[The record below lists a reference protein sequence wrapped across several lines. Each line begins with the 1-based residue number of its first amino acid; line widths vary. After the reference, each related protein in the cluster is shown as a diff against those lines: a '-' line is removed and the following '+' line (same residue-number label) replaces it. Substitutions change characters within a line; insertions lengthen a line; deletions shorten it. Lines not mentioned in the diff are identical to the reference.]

1 MWSGSAYVEVFP
13 SQSLLDTYQLRSEK
27 GVSNGYASL
36 DVNGKVPIG
45 QLPNS
50 IMEYKGTWSAA
61 TNTPTLANGT
71 GDTGDVYLCN
81 AAGTVN
87 FGAGPITFAVGDYVV
102 YSGSIY
108 QRSSGAVGTV
118 TSVAAS
124 ITGDSIT
131 ISGSPISTSG
141 TLAFAFG
148 GNSTQ
153 YINGAGNLVTFPG
166 IINEAQNLITEVYN
180 KTGATLTK
188 GTVVYINSPGG
199 SVMCGLGIVDLMNY
213 VSSDIV
219 TTNLGM
225 CASMGSVLL
234 SSGTKGKRSSLIH
247 SKVMT
252 HQVSHG
258 TRGNIQDTR
267 IDQMEGEKYNYILFK
282 ILAENCGK
290 TFQEVLDTFILGA
303 QI

>member
-1 MWSGSAYVEVFP
+1 MDITKDFQNYYVKH
-13 SQSLLDTYQLRSEK
+13 LGK
-27 GVSNGYASL
+27 GSL
-36 DVNGKVPIG
+36 DLHYFGSQIESSMTPYILEEREMRVTQMDIFSRLMRDRILWLSGPVDQRMSDIVQA
-45 QLPNS
+45 QLLFLDS
-50 IMEYKGTWSAA
+50 VEKKDI
-61 TNTPTLANGT
+61 TL
-71 GDTGDVYLCN
+71 
-81 AAGTVN
+81 
-87 FGAGPITFAVGDYVV
+87 
-102 YSGSIY
+102 
-108 QRSSGAVGTV
+108 
-118 TSVAAS
+118 
-124 ITGDSIT
+124 
-131 ISGSPISTSG
+131 
-141 TLAFAFG
+141 
-148 GNSTQ
+148 
-153 YINGAGNLVTFPG
+153 
-166 IINEAQNLITEVYN
+166 
-180 KTGATLTK
+180 
-188 GTVVYINSPGG
+188 YINSPGG

-290 TFQEVLDTFILGA
+290 TFQEVLDFSERDRWYNSEEAKEFGLIDEVIGTNKNKSITNYLDGFDDYYKKEVLNLKK
-303 QI
+303 

>member
-1 MWSGSAYVEVFP
+1 MKNLY
-13 SQSLLDTYQLRSEK
+13 LLR
-27 GVSNGYASL
+27 GIPGA
-36 DVNGKVPIG
+36 GK
-45 QLPNS
+45 S
-50 IMEYKGTWSAA
+50 
-61 TNTPTLANGT
+61 TLAKQL
-71 GDTGDVYLCN
+71 GDAHFEADSYFMIDGEYQFDPTKLRKAHEWCQGQVELAMIQN
-81 AAGTVN
+81 H
-87 FGAGPITFAVGDYVV
+87 ITYGLD
-102 YSGSIY
+102 
-108 QRSSGAVGTV
+108 SSDIVQAQLLFLD
-118 TSVAAS
+118 SVEKKD
-124 ITGDSIT
+124 IT
-131 ISGSPISTSG
+131 
-141 TLAFAFG
+141 L
-148 GNSTQ
+148 
-153 YINGAGNLVTFPG
+153 
-166 IINEAQNLITEVYN
+166 
-180 KTGATLTK
+180 
-188 GTVVYINSPGG
+188 YINSPGG

-290 TFQEVLDTFILGA
+290 TFQEL
-303 QI
+303 

>member
-1 MWSGSAYVEVFP
+1 MNYGKEFRSFAKSEGILMRDRILWLSGPVDQRMSDIVQAQLLFLDSVEKK
-13 SQSLLDTYQLRSEK
+13 D
-27 GVSNGYASL
+27 
-36 DVNGKVPIG
+36 I
-45 QLPNS
+45 
-50 IMEYKGTWSAA
+50 
-61 TNTPTLANGT
+61 TL
-71 GDTGDVYLCN
+71 
-81 AAGTVN
+81 
-87 FGAGPITFAVGDYVV
+87 
-102 YSGSIY
+102 
-108 QRSSGAVGTV
+108 
-118 TSVAAS
+118 
-124 ITGDSIT
+124 
-131 ISGSPISTSG
+131 
-141 TLAFAFG
+141 
-148 GNSTQ
+148 
-153 YINGAGNLVTFPG
+153 
-166 IINEAQNLITEVYN
+166 
-180 KTGATLTK
+180 
-188 GTVVYINSPGG
+188 YINSPGG

-290 TFQEVLDTFILGA
+290 TFQEVLDFSERDRWYNSEEAKEFGLIDEVIGTNKNKSITNYLDGFDDYYKKEVLNLKK
-303 QI
+303 